1 MVEKGDKS
9 IMTKVCVR
17 QPGYLPYIGFFKKIE
32 SSDVFVF
39 LDDVQYEKNGFDNRN
54 KIRTSEGFMWLT
66 VPVNYKFGQFLNEI
80 KIANNEDW
88 SRKHRK
94 SIKINYQKATFFSE
108 YWNDIGSILSQKW
121 ELLIDLNIKLI
132 ECFISGLNLTTKT
145 IKSSELNIKK
155 TGSEKLL
162 EICRKLDA
170 TTYLSGELGK
180 NYLNEQIFHD
190 SKIQVIYE
198 KFEHPTYRQLNKTFI
213 PNMSILDLLFN
224 EGPNAITILKN
235 SKNF

>member
-1 MVEKGDKS
+1 MVEKGDKN

-54 KIRTSEGFMWLT
+54 KIKTSEGFMWLT
-66 VPVNYKFGQFLNEI
+66 VPVYYKFGQFVNEF
-80 KIANNEDW
+80 KTANNEDRI
-88 SRKHRK
+88 RKHRK
-94 SIKINYQKATFFSE
+94 GIKINYQKATFFSE
-108 YWNDIGSILSQKW
+108 YWNDIESILSQKW
-121 ELLIDLNIKLI
+121 EFLIDLNIKLI

-190 SKIQVIYE
+190 SKM
-198 KFEHPTYRQLNKTFI
+198 QL
-213 PNMSILDLLFN
+213 LY
-224 EGPNAITILKN
+224 
-235 SKNF
+235 